1 MGQMVNTKFDLVS
14 HTEARCL
21 GDLERQLKDGRWQRK
36 KPQRPHKPRITVW
49 RKNDVEKHRPFSLS
63 KTKGEVAM
71 TN

>member
-1 MGQMVNTKFDLVS
+1 MGQMVNTKFELVS
-14 HTEARCL
+14 RTEARCL

>member
-1 MGQMVNTKFDLVS
+1 MGQMVNTKFGLVS
-14 HTEARCL
+14 HTEACCL
-21 GDLERQLKDGRWQRK
+21 GELERQLKDGRWQRK